1 MKSISNRIPV
11 RLSVAALVCAALA
24 AGSAL
29 AISHESAKDSPSE
42 HPAVN
47 VPVDESSVPRDTLP
61 RGSFAPIVKR
71 VGPGVV
77 KIETTTTIKN
87 ASMQEYPGVNDPFFQ
102 QFFGNRFGRMHP
114 PGGPGVQRE
123 HGLGSGVIVAKNG
136 YILTNNHVVDGAS
149 EVKVTLQDGR
159 EFTAKVIGRDP
170 KSDIAV
176 VKIDANDLPV
186 VPLADSDNVQVG
198 DVVLAVGNPFGVG
211 QTVTE
216 GIVSATGR
224 GNVGIEDYEDFIQT
238 DAAIN
243 PGNSGGA
250 LVDIDGRLVGI
261 NTAIMSRSGGSQ
273 GVGFAIPSSLARNV
287 MGSLIAYGHVTRGYL
302 GVMIQNVTPALAQE
316 FNLKDSSGALIG
328 DVVPGGPA
336 ASAGFKDGDVVL
348 EFNGRKVTD
357 SRHLQLEVAETK
369 PGTTVPVR
377 IVRDNETK
385 TLNVSVKQLP
395 GTEPLAEAGSR
406 NGGDT
411 AALNDVSVS
420 DIDEQARGQFN
431 LPKDVQ
437 GAVVTQVGP
446 DSAAAQ
452 AGLKPG
458 DVIEEINRHPVKN
471 ADEAVQLTGNAKNKR
486 TLLRVWENGGSH
498 YVVVDESDNA
508 G

>member
-1 MKSISNRIPV
+1 
-11 RLSVAALVCAALA
+11 
-24 AGSAL
+24 
-29 AISHESAKDSPSE
+29 
-42 HPAVN
+42 
-47 VPVDESSVPRDTLP
+47 
-61 RGSFAPIVKR
+61 
-71 VGPGVV
+71 
-77 KIETTTTIKN
+77 
-87 ASMQEYPGVNDPFFQ
+87 
-102 QFFGNRFGRMHP
+102 
-114 PGGPGVQRE
+114 
-123 HGLGSGVIVAKNG
+123 
-136 YILTNNHVVDGAS
+136 
-149 EVKVTLQDGR
+149 
-159 EFTAKVIGRDP
+159 
-170 KSDIAV
+170 
-176 VKIDANDLPV
+176 
-186 VPLADSDNVQVG
+186 
-198 DVVLAVGNPFGVG
+198 
-211 QTVTE
+211 
-216 GIVSATGR
+216 
-224 GNVGIEDYEDFIQT
+224 
-238 DAAIN
+238 
-243 PGNSGGA
+243 
-250 LVDIDGRLVGI
+250 
-261 NTAIMSRSGGSQ
+261 
-273 GVGFAIPSSLARNV
+273 
-287 MGSLIAYGHVTRGYL
+287 
-302 GVMIQNVTPALAQE
+302 MIQNVTPALAQE

-357 SRHLQLEVAETK
+357 SRHLQLEVAEIK

-471 ADEAVQLTGNAKNKR
+471 ADEVVQLTGNAKNKR